1 MDLVDMGKT
10 LFQGPSKAAHCPKAV
25 TLRVDPNGHILY
37 WIPRINDA
45 SNYIFIQDIVD
56 VRIGRQ
62 AAHAYESMKKNDSST
77 MTVVSNVDFVH
88 PVLTTFV
95 YSKDDPKSVKTW
107 ADFLLPFSMN
117 VRRQHFGVL
126 YHIKKSL
133 APFFYASETKEL
145 SLNCLKRAVMA
156 SSKDSSIGDAE
167 TLYQPTSS
175 EGNVPLSEK
184 IADKDLVELLLTN
197 GGEGRGVR
205 RVFEELCENGDK
217 NITRKGF
224 LRFLQVLQRDP
235 RLNEARHPKIS
246 ERGMDNLL
254 KSLGYPKCLQVKG
267 AQLFPSSSHRE
278 ALADVEIYRQVLL
291 SGCRCIELDCWDG
304 SDGPVITHGPAAV
317 MRMNEI
323 PLKVSMYC
331 EEGIYEHDLL
341 QSNLN
346 LVVASFSAPIYRAK
360 ALFLLGSQLRGSFHF
375 PV

>member
-1 MDLVDMGKT
+1 
-10 LFQGPSKAAHCPKAV
+10 
-25 TLRVDPNGHILY
+25 
-37 WIPRINDA
+37 
-45 SNYIFIQDIVD
+45 
-56 VRIGRQ
+56 
-62 AAHAYESMKKNDSST
+62 
-77 MTVVSNVDFVH
+77 
-88 PVLTTFV
+88 
-95 YSKDDPKSVKTW
+95 
-107 ADFLLPFSMN
+107 MN
-117 VRRQHFGVL
+117 VRRRHFGVL

-133 APFFYASETKEL
+133 APLFYASETKDL
-145 SLNCLKRAVMA
+145 SLNCLKRALMA
-156 SSKDSSIGDAE
+156 SSKDSSVGEAE

-184 IADKDLVELLLTN
+184 IPDKDLVELLLTN

-205 RVFEELCENGDK
+205 KVFEELCENGNK

-246 ERGMDNLL
+246 ERGMDSLL
-254 KSLGYPKCLQVKG
+254 KSLGYPKFEESMHEPLPCYFINSSHNTYCIGLQVKG

-323 PLKVSMYC
+323 PLKV
-331 EEGIYEHDLL
+331 GILSR
-341 QSNLN
+341 Q
-346 LVVASFSAPIYRAK
+346 
-360 ALFLLGSQLRGSFHF
+360 ALTPLGDPRR
-375 PV
+375 